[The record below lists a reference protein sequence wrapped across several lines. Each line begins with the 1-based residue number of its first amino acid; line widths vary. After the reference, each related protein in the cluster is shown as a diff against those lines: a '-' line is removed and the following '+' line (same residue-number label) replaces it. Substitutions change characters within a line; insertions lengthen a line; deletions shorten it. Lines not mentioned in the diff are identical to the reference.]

1 MKVKNT
7 ILAIFIGILSI
18 FPNPESLKAQML
30 PDLVITRFAINRLE
44 WRQMPDCDHNACQNL
59 VWKALIEF
67 TLTVQNQGQ
76 ATAQIPNGN
85 FESSAITDTL
95 FHKEDN
101 LLVSKIFNWE
111 SVPNALAA
119 GQIVQLTG
127 KMYIE
132 DNPRFLKIRDEY
144 IMCLTITDKAS
155 DNQNW
160 VLLESNSKNNTLCSN
175 FILDLPTHTPAN
187 FTVTNINLPAQVQRN
202 ADQSAD
208 FQVIYTVKNTTK
220 QVYTTNF
227 GRHIEMNS
235 NGVVTTFC
243 RGNVAPGLHG
253 LEQQNITCN
262 IHLDAGTAAGVYT
275 LQAIVD
281 PGNRMIESN
290 EHDNILKKQIQIL

>member
-1 MKVKNT
+1 MKIKN
-7 ILAIFIGILSI
+7 ILLGILIGILSL
-18 FPNPESLKAQML
+18 FPNPAITQAQTL
-30 PDLVITRFAINRLE
+30 PDLVITRFNVTRLE
-44 WRQMPDCDHNACQNL
+44 WRQVPDCEHNACQNL
-59 VWKALIEF
+59 VWKALLEF

-101 LLVSKIFNWE
+101 FLVSQIFNWE
-111 SVPNALAA
+111 SVPNALGP
-119 GQIVQLTG
+119 GQIVQLNG
-127 KMYIE
+127 RMYIE
-132 DNPRFLKIRDEY
+132 DNPQFLKIRDEY

-160 VLLESNSKNNTLCSN
+160 VLLESNTKNNTLCSN

-187 FTVTNINLPAQVQRN
+187 VTVNNINVPAQIQRN

-220 QVYTTNF
+220 QVYITNF
-227 GRHIEMNS
+227 GRHIEMNINDLTS
-235 NGVVTTFC
+235 TFC

-253 LEQQNITCN
+253 LEQQNIACN
-262 IHLDAGTAAGVYT
+262 IHLPAGTPPGIYKIRA
-275 LQAIVD
+275 LVD
-281 PGNRMIESN
+281 PANRMIESN
-290 EHDNILKKQIQIL
+290 ERDNILEKQIQIL